1 MIAAFDVATSVGL
14 CVGEPG
20 AKQPFVTTWNM
31 RAAGTARP
39 RRLLYFSNLLDKLF
53 KEHGIDEVWYEKPM
67 AINIMNKIGASEETV
82 LLLRG
87 AIGVL
92 EVAAE
97 RAGISKIDS
106 FSVQDARHHFVGQR
120 TFKKGKN
127 GKSAAKDMVLIK
139 CDEIG
144 IKVVNDNESDAVCG
158 WHYICALKN
167 PKLAVLTTP
176 LFQA

>member
-1 MIAAFDVATSVGL
+1 MIAVFDVATSVGV

-20 AKQPFVTTWNM
+20 VKQPFVATWNL

-39 RRLLYFSNLLDKLF
+39 RRLLYFSNLCDKLF
-53 KEHGIDEVWYEKPM
+53 TEYNVDEVWYEKPM
-67 AINIMNKIGASEETV
+67 AINIASRVGATEETM

-97 RAGISKIDS
+97 RAEIKIDS
-106 FSVQDARHHFVGQR
+106 FGVQDARRHFVGQR

-144 IKVVNDNESDAVCG
+144 ITVRNDNESDAVCG
-158 WHYICALKN
+158 WHYICALRN

-176 LFQA
+176 LFQT